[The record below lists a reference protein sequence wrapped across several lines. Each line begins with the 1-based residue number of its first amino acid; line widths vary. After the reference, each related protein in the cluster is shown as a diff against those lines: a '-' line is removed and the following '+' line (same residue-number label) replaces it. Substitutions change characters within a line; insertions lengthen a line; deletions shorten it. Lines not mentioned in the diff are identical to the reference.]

1 MIFCKVARQDL
12 YCGENLI
19 TLQSPVSPMLYH
31 ALQNSRLDFSDAPV
45 SRGLA
50 LTGETYNFGE

>member
-1 MIFCKVARQDL
+1 MLTA
-12 YCGENLI
+12 
-19 TLQSPVSPMLYH
+19 TLPIQFLPVLYH
-31 ALQNSRLDFSDAPV
+31 GVHLNSRLDFSDAPV